1 MRFEPFDLDDMRL
14 FIRVAESN
22 NMTHGAQRSYMT
34 VPAAS
39 MRVKNIEQRIG
50 AQLLRRRHGGVDL
63 TPAGQTFLR
72 YALLTV
78 QNVDSLMSE
87 MQDYASGAKGRLRVF
102 ANTLAME
109 FVPAR
114 LSAFLSAHPGVSI
127 DLQQGASSSIVRA
140 VTDGSADVGIVIGDV
155 HTGDLKVWPYKQ
167 DRAVMAVPVGHPL
180 CDRAA
185 IDFQETLDFDFI
197 VLSEQSAM
205 QTFLVDAAKGFHKPL
220 KVRVQVA
227 DFDRMCQMVAAHI
240 GIGMLPESAA
250 RRQEKNANIRYL
262 PLNDRWAT
270 RHLQICVRDLAVLPS
285 FAKDLIDMLVKDAA
299 N

>member
-87 MQDYASGAKGRLRVF
+87 MQDYASGAKGRLRVC

-114 LSAFLSAHPGVSI
+114 LGAFLSAHPGVSI
-127 DLQQGASSSIVRA
+127 DLQQGASASIVRA
-140 VTDGSADVGIVIGDV
+140 VTDGSADIGIVIGDV
-155 HTGDLKVWPYKQ
+155 PTRDLKVWPYKQ

-205 QTFLVDAAKGFHKPL
+205 QAFLVDAAKGFHKPL